1 MILLGIAILL
11 SFGAAFLFLAMAV
24 SDVSTAGAVVYGA
37 AGLLSWAVAY
47 LMAVQGFM
55 TCLA

>member
-1 MILLGIAILL
+1 MILMGIALL
-11 SFGAAFLFLAMAV
+11 LAFGAAFLFLAMAV

-37 AGLLSWAVAY
+37 AGLLSWAGAY
-47 LMAVQGFM
+47 LLAVQGFM

>member
-1 MILLGIAILL
+1 MIWLGIALL
-11 SFGAAFLFLAMAV
+11 LTFGGAFLLLAMAI

-47 LMAVQGFM
+47 LLAVQGFM
-55 TCLA
+55 TCSP